1 MTFDQY
7 QNYKKYLSFEDDIKR
22 ARDNINVI
30 PSQTTFGDSKV
41 GYMTEELSEMK
52 SELNEVLDK
61 YLERVKQRKEAL

>member
-7 QNYKKYLSFEDDIKR
+7 QNYRKYLSFEDDIKR

-61 YLERVKQRKEAL
+61 YLERVKRYKEAL